1 MQNVLV
7 NKAHALRPETRAAI
21 EAELGRVLSDEEEV
35 TIMAFSTH
43 AEPRGRARQ
52 SAVRNL
58 QAHLKRIDR
67 RKRKTPAQNAE
78 IAMRE
83 ALVRARPGYRERE

>member
-7 NKAHALRPETRAAI
+7 NKAHALRPETRAAV
-21 EAELGRVLSDEEEV
+21 EAELGRVLRDEEEV

-52 SAVRNL
+52 NAVRSL
-58 QAHLKRIDR
+58 KAHFKRIDR
-67 RKRKTPAQNAE
+67 RKRKAPSRETEAALL
-78 IAMRE
+78 E
-83 ALVRARPGYRERE
+83 ALGRARPGYRERE